1 MKTNTLS
8 AIALCLAGSAA
19 MAEDLSSIEITNTF
33 SAPGLEMLFAVTPVT
48 PVAEGVEFAP
58 FLLYD
63 IDAGTSEITFTLS
76 DNSINNVGVDA
87 GSADVY
93 YIEFDQPVA
102 AAEVTAAADSFNVEV
117 VVYEAGTT
125 LSFPATFDFEK
136 KEPVMNNPELVMENG
151 GIAVRILEGTTL
163 TDDDLGNAFTVS
175 VTAAE

>member
-1 MKTNTLS
+1 MKTKTLL
-8 AIALCLAGSAA
+8 ALALAFVGSAA
-19 MAEDLSSIEITNTF
+19 WADDMTSVEITNTF
-33 SAPGLEMLFAVTPVT
+33 AAPGLEMLFAATPAT
-48 PVAEGVEFAP
+48 PVAEGAEFAP

-63 IDAGTSEITFTLS
+63 IDASASEVTFTLS

-87 GSADVY
+87 GAADVY

-125 LSFPATFDFEK
+125 LSFPATFDLEK